1 MCMYMC
7 VHLHATFASRLI
19 PHHKTNTH
27 NNTQKNKTDQI
38 FYLNFLLGLYQF
50 LLLLLLSPL
59 AYRLQV
65 RVSMFTQATRKCLRP
80 LHFHT

>member
-1 MCMYMC
+1 MYTM
-7 VHLHATFASRLI
+7 H
-19 PHHKTNTH
+19 TH
-27 NNTQKNKTDQI
+27 THTHQI

-65 RVSMFTQATRKCLRP
+65 RGRISSFLRC
-80 LHFHT
+80 T